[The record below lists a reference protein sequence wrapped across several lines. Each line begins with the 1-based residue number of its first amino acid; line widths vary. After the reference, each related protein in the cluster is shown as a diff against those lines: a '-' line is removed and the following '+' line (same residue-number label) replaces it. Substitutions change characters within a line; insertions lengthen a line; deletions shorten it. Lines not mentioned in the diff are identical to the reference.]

1 MEKKE
6 IKCVIWDL
14 DNTLWNGILTEDEE
28 VKLRE
33 DAKNMII
40 ELDSR
45 GILNSVSS
53 KNNYEDAMKKLEEF
67 GLSQYFL
74 YPEINWNPKSD
85 SVGNIVKNL
94 NISMDTVLFIDD
106 SEFECNE
113 VTSVHP
119 EVMTDDGA
127 DLAELLLNERL
138 NPEYITID
146 AKKRRQMYLE
156 SIERTRVEKSFVG
169 TNEEF
174 LKSIDMQ
181 FYIREA
187 KEDDLIRVQELTIRT
202 HQLNSTGVTY
212 CFEELNEYRKS
223 DDHKLYVCEL
233 IDKFGSY
240 GKIGIA
246 LVELGKEWHLKLLL
260 MSCRVM
266 NRGVGTV
273 LLSYIMSEAKK
284 NGSMLLA
291 DFKQTD
297 RNKVMYV
304 SYKFANFK
312 ECSND
317 GSGNIV
323 FENDLS
329 IIPKIPT
336 YLTLVTE

>member
-1 MEKKE
+1 
-6 IKCVIWDL
+6 
-14 DNTLWNGILTEDEE
+14 
-28 VKLRE
+28 
-33 DAKNMII
+33 
-40 ELDSR
+40 
-45 GILNSVSS
+45 
-53 KNNYEDAMKKLEEF
+53 
-67 GLSQYFL
+67 
-74 YPEINWNPKSD
+74 
-85 SVGNIVKNL
+85 
-94 NISMDTVLFIDD
+94 
-106 SEFECNE
+106 
-113 VTSVHP
+113 
-119 EVMTDDGA
+119 
-127 DLAELLLNERL
+127 
-138 NPEYITID
+138 
-146 AKKRRQMYLE
+146 
-156 SIERTRVEKSFVG
+156 
-169 TNEEF
+169 
-174 LKSIDMQ
+174 MQ

-212 CFEELNEYRKS
+212 GFEELNEYRKS